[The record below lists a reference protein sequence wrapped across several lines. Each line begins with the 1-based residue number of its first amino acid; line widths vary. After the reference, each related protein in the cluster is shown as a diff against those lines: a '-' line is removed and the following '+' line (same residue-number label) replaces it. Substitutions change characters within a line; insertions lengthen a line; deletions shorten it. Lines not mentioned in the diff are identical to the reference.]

1 MNKFM
6 ADIVYKILPQADW
19 LALERDGQL
28 PLTGTD
34 ARDGFVHL
42 STAQQLAGTLQQH
55 FAGADNLV
63 LLALD
68 ATQIATD
75 LKWEASRNGGLFPH
89 LYAPLSRPH
98 IIADFAL
105 DDTQNAPV
113 LSVAARSWIDQNQC
127 QKQGQREVVG

>member
-1 MNKFM
+1 MV
-6 ADIVYKILPQADW
+6 DIVYKILPQADW

-75 LKWEASRNGGLFPH
+75 LKWEASRNGALFPH
-89 LYAPLSRPH
+89 LYAPLSRAP

-105 DDTQNAPV
+105 DDTQTGPA
-113 LSVAARSWIDQNQC
+113 LSGAARDWMAAQQLE
-127 QKQGQREVVG
+127 RETVG

>member
-6 ADIVYKILPQADW
+6 VDIVYKILPQADW

-42 STAQQLAGTLQQH
+42 STAQQLADTLRLH

-68 ATQIATD
+68 AAQLVAD
-75 LKWEASRNGGLFPH
+75 LKWETSRNGALFPH
-89 LYAPLSRPH
+89 LYAPLSRAP

-105 DDTQNAPV
+105 DDTRTGPA
-113 LSVAARSWIDQNQC
+113 LSGAARDWMAA
-127 QKQGQREVVG
+127 KQLERETVG